1 MENCIATREYELN
14 LDKKITV
21 YIGKPFLYKGD
32 YRCDLEIVG
41 FEKKIESYAI
51 GSDGVQA
58 IVLALTKIGTL
69 LYTSEEYS
77 NGKLTL
83 FESSN
88 LDIPY
93 PSSIADLV
101 KV

>member
-1 MENCIATREYELN
+1 MENYVATREYELN
-14 LDKKITV
+14 TDQKITV
-21 YIGKPFLYKGD
+21 YVGKPYLFKGD

-41 FEKKIESYAI
+41 FEKKIESYAM
-51 GSDGVQA
+51 GTDSVQA
-58 IVLALTKIGTL
+58 IFLALTKIGTL
-69 LYTSEEYS
+69 LYTSEDYK

-83 FESSN
+83 YESSN

-101 KV
+101 KK